1 MSEIWLKASF
11 VTHSFHYRMPDTVA
25 ISSVNPAMPSPL
37 TVQMAM
43 LASYLREGQTD
54 KAQQLLNLLPLTVK
68 VRPPKGAIIYR
79 SIMRYVR
86 PPRHASE
93 YDSNTGSG
101 YKISPHFR
109 EFALLSSY
117 LPNETSSEAVN
128 LEVYIYTTP
137 DYQQLIAEAL
147 EQIPYLGAKDS
158 LVSCVSIELGEVP
171 PEDCAST
178 AEEINLRHDMDFLV
192 LQLANFSTKNKLFPV
207 KTITQGRGKNKSQ
220 ITQPDEGKSLTLE
233 KLIPS
238 QRIKEHYTL
247 GSYVVCGEL
256 SSSGNVKLFKRRD
269 S

>member
-11 VTHSFHYRMPDTVA
+11 AAHSFHYRMPDTVA

-43 LASYLREGQTD
+43 LASYLREGQAD
-54 KAQQLLNLLPLTVK
+54 KAQQLLNLLPLNIK

-86 PPRHASE
+86 PPKDAE
-93 YDSNTGSG
+93 DFDKNTGSG

-109 EFALLSSY
+109 EFALL
-117 LPNETSSEAVN
+117 EGN
-128 LEVYIYTTP
+128 LEVYIHTATEH
-137 DYQQLIAEAL
+137 QTLITEAL

-158 LVSCVSIELGEVP
+158 LVSCLDVEQSESP
-171 PEDCAST
+171 PDDCAAT
-178 AEEINLRHDMDFLV
+178 PDEVDLGKMDFMV
-192 LQLANFSTKNKLFPV
+192 LQLADFNSKAGLFPEKIV
-207 KTITQGRGKNKSQ
+207 TQGKGKNKIQ
-220 ITQPDEGKSLTLE
+220 TTIPDPDKSLTLE

-238 QRIKEHYTL
+238 QRMKDHYTL
-247 GSYVVCGEL
+247 GSYVVRGEL
-256 SSSGNVKLFKRRD
+256 SSSGNVKLFRRKD